1 MPIITTLDKLT
12 EDDLVRI
19 LTEPKNA
26 LVKQYKK
33 LLSLDGVELEFS
45 SDALNAI
52 ATMALNKNMGA
63 RGLRSIMENAMMD
76 IMYGIPSEKNI
87 SKVIVTESVI
97 TKASDPIIVFDDRQ
111 TNNDL
116 SLIHI

>member
-1 MPIITTLDKLT
+1 
-12 EDDLVRI
+12 
-19 LTEPKNA
+19 
-26 LVKQYKK
+26 
-33 LLSLDGVELEFS
+33 
-45 SDALNAI
+45 
-52 ATMALNKNMGA
+52 
-63 RGLRSIMENAMMD
+63 MD

-116 SLIHI
+116 ETDEGELIDEG

>member
-1 MPIITTLDKLT
+1 M
-12 EDDLVRI
+12 
-19 LTEPKNA
+19 N
-26 LVKQYKK
+26 
-33 LLSLDGVELEFS
+33 LDGVELEFS
-45 SDALNAI
+45 TDALNAI

-97 TKASDPIIVFDDRQ
+97 TKASDPIIVFEDRQ

-116 SLIHI
+116 ETDEGELIDEG